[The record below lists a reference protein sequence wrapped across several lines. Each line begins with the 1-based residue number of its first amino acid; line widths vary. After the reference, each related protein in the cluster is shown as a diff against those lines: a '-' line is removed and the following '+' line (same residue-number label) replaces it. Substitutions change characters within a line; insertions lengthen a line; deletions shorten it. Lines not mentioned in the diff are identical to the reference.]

1 MFRNQKRKFA
11 FNAPRVTAPPLAKA
25 EEPSIQDRT
34 PQKTYSVLWRKKTAK
49 KNKTWDGDGIA
60 VIQGDSIVLKMDSEG
75 TGKYKVQCRG
85 SMSKKNADGIISIGS
100 YELELDSPLDALA
113 PVLEPSLN
121 GNLNNFASS
130 LPVLKKKRKT
140 APSKSPEPGAP
151 AHDPE
156 LESGFVLPS
165 PSGAIS
171 PVVVD
176 ERLSS
181 KLRPHQRDGVVFLY
195 RCIMGFNPIGNGSL
209 LADEMGLGKTFMT
222 ISIIFTLL
230 KQSPFSAKTPLAKKI
245 LIVCPVTLITN
256 WRKEIDKW
264 VGKNQVSVLAINGS
278 QTSVREKSDVL
289 SFGKTRV
296 YQVLILGYEK
306 VLTLREELSHAKYD
320 LLVCDEAHRLKNANN
335 KAAKILSS
343 LEIER
348 KILLTGT
355 PIQNDL
361 LEFYNLVEFANPGV
375 LGTLAQFQ
383 KEFVRPILQARDV
396 NCVNSSIKD
405 LGEEKSQ
412 ELISITKKF
421 MLRRTNTAISHLL
434 PPRTDF
440 VVFVPPTD
448 LQISLFKL
456 IMNSTSYSD
465 IVSEGNVTD
474 SLSLITVFRK
484 LCNSPALLKQDR
496 LFNTNC
502 GGEQLKL
509 DLGKRLMSSGKIKF
523 LLQLLAILSEK
534 QQEKVVIISNFT
546 QTLDII
552 QSVLGKLNFTFSRL
566 DGSTPAKQRDSIVT
580 NFNTS
585 PPSEGFVFLL
595 SAKSGGVGL
604 NLIGASRLVLFD
616 NDWNPS
622 VDLQAMARIHRQG
635 QQKPVFIYRLLTKGC
650 IDEKIFQR
658 QMMKSNLSE
667 KFLDE
672 NEVSDMF
679 DYSDL
684 RDLFTLNID
693 SDTCNTHDL
702 IECDCVS
709 GMSRTEEPPSID
721 TGSDFMSALDCKQ
734 LSQSKSVIKKNLE
747 EYEHCTPS
755 QMGEE
760 CTDFA
765 LREIAGKKI
774 VSFVFVR
781 K

>member
-11 FNAPRVTAPPLAKA
+11 FNAPRVTAPPPTKSAEPIEENKA
-25 EEPSIQDRT
+25 LQET
-34 PQKTYSVLWRKKTAK
+34 FSVLWRKKTAK

-60 VIQGDSIVLKMDSEG
+60 VIQGDSIVFKVDSDG

-100 YELELDSPLDALA
+100 YELELDSPQETSTCLKEET
-113 PVLEPSLN
+113 PVPE
-121 GNLNNFASS
+121 FASS
-130 LPVLKKKRKT
+130 LPTLKKKKIAPPKT
-140 APSKSPEPGAP
+140 PDSGSSP
-151 AHDPE
+151 HDSDKR
-156 LESGFVLPS
+156 LLLPS
-165 PSGAIS
+165 PVGSIS
-171 PVVVD
+171 QVHLD
-176 ERLSS
+176 SSLAS
-181 KLRPHQRDGVVFLY
+181 KLRPHQMEGVDFLY
-195 RCIMGFNPIGNGSL
+195 RCIMGFNSCGSGAL

-222 ISIIFTLL
+222 ISIIYTLL
-230 KQSPFSAKTPLAKKI
+230 KQNPFSVKAPLAKKV

-264 VGKNQVSVLAINGS
+264 VGKNQVSVLAVNGS
-278 QTSVREKSDVL
+278 QPSAKEKADVL
-289 SFGKTRV
+289 SFGRTRV
-296 YQVLILGYEK
+296 YQILIVGYEK
-306 VLTLREELSHAKYD
+306 VVTLKEELSHTTFD

-335 KAAKILSS
+335 KAVKALSS
-343 LEIER
+343 LNIER

-361 LEFYNLVEFANPGV
+361 LEFYNLVDFANPGV
-375 LGTLAQFQ
+375 LGSLMQFQ
-383 KEFVRPILQARDV
+383 KEFVKPILQARDV
-396 NCVNSSIKD
+396 NCFNPNIKQA
-405 LGEEKSQ
+405 GEEKSQ
-412 ELISITKKF
+412 ELISLTKQF

-440 VVFVPPTD
+440 VIFVPPTD

-474 SLSLITVFRK
+474 SLSLMTVFRK
-484 LCNSPALLKQDR
+484 LCNSPSLLKQDR
-496 LFNTNC
+496 VFNTNC

-534 QQEKVVIISNFT
+534 QHEKIVIISNFT

-552 QSVLGKLNFTFSRL
+552 QSILGKLNFTFSRL

-580 NFNTS
+580 NFNNSS
-585 PPSEGFVFLL
+585 PLQNFVFLL

-693 SDTCNTHDL
+693 SDTRNTHDL
-702 IECDCVS
+702 IECDCISGVS
-709 GMSRTEEPPSID
+709 RAEAPPSID
-721 TGSDFMSALDCKQ
+721 TGSDFLSALECKE
-734 LSQSKSVIKKNLE
+734 LSQSKNVIKKNLE
-747 EYEHCTPS
+747 EYEHCTRS
-755 QMGEE
+755 NVKEK
-760 CTDFA
+760 CTDSV
-765 LREIAGKKI
+765 LKEIAGRSA
-774 VSFVFVR
+774 VSFVFM
-781 K
+781 KK